1 MTEEI
6 EENFEIDTKRNRYP
20 YCIVWTPIPIITWLL
35 PWIGHMGIATSR
47 GIIRDFAGPYFVAED
62 NMAFG
67 NPTKYW
73 QLDPNLVDDGKNGW
87 DEGVEKSSILYCKR
101 MHYLCWDNCHSHVGT
116 ALNFMR
122 YNGESNHNMVKTFF
136 HFTLNCKYI
145 SFCAFL
151 KTWLPFCIIITI
163 IISLAMFAN
172 MGH

>member
-101 MHYLCWDNCHSHVGT
+101 MVKTCEFFFDKFSINFHSNFHSIIFVGT
-116 ALNFMR
+116 IVIHMS
-122 YNGESNHNMVKTFF
+122 GQH
-136 HFTLNCKYI
+136 
-145 SFCAFL
+145 
-151 KTWLPFCIIITI
+151 
-163 IISLAMFAN
+163 
-172 MGH
+172 

>member
-101 MHYLCWDNCHSHVGT
+101 M
-116 ALNFMR
+116 
-122 YNGESNHNMVKTFF
+122 VKTCEFF
-136 HFTLNCKYI
+136 FLTNFPLIFIALSLLGQLSFTCRDSIEFYALQ
-145 SFCAFL
+145 
-151 KTWLPFCIIITI
+151 W
-163 IISLAMFAN
+163 
-172 MGH
+172 